1 MSKMSK
7 KKEETRLRRHLKIR
21 KRLSGTAERPRLV
34 VFRSLAQIYAQ
45 VINDDTSK
53 VLASASD
60 MKMKGKATKTERAK
74 QVGIEV
80 AKIAQEKK
88 IDKVVF
94 DRNGYKY
101 HGRVKALAD
110 GAREGGLQF

>member
-1 MSKMSK
+1 MSK
-7 KKEETRLRRHLKIR
+7 KKEQLRLRRHLKIR

-34 VFRSLAQIYAQ
+34 VFRSLTHIYAQ
-45 VINDDTSK
+45 VINDDTKK
-53 VLASASD
+53 VLCSASD
-60 MKMKGKATKTERAK
+60 MKFKGKANKSERAK
-74 QVGIEV
+74 QVGTEV

-101 HGRVKALAD
+101 HGRVKSLAD

>member
-60 MKMKGKATKTERAK
+60 MKMKGKGTKTERAK

-80 AKIAQEKK
+80 AKIALEKK